1 MLRSLLLVAG
11 QAAQGLAR
19 RRLIVVAGAHA
30 LTPRQRQVL
39 AGIARGLQTKEI
51 ARELGVSEATVKTH
65 LARAC
70 LRLGAANRAEA
81 VARFVRA
88 TTKR

>member
-11 QAAQGLAR
+11 QAAHGLAR
-19 RRLIVVAGAHA
+19 RRLIVVPGADA

-39 AGIARGLQTKEI
+39 AGIARGRQTKEI

-70 LRLGAANRAEA
+70 ARLGAANRAEA